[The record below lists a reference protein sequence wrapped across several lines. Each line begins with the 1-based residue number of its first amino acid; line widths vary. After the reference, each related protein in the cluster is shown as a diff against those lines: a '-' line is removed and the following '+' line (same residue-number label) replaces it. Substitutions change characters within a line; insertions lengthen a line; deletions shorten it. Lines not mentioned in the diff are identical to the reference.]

1 MGAPKVYLPAKFHP
15 LPVKTGATIRPDIS
29 LWKSAMLTFWGVGG
43 PLSKK
48 PVTWLRGTMGN
59 SVVCYS
65 ERKKPQKFNFPD
77 PDLPARTP
85 TPKFSKNAKPP
96 GGAPMGPNFLP
107 FGTYVG
113 IVETYPRVKFHPL
126 PVHRDAGNEVQ
137 SSTYGAP

>member
-29 LWKSAMLTFWGVGG
+29 LWKSVMLTFWGVGG
-43 PLSKK
+43 PLRK
-48 PVTWLRGTMGN
+48 TIIFGLRYPEQGSCPSYIPSTVGP
-59 SVVCYS
+59 SVGQILLS
-65 ERKKPQKFNFPD
+65 
-77 PDLPARTP
+77 DLQYP
-85 TPKFSKNAKPP
+85 TPIKIFENAKPP
-96 GGAPMGPNFLP
+96 GGGPMGPNFLP

-113 IVETYPRVKFHPL
+113 IVETYPCVKFHPL